1 MNMNE
6 NAFTKIAPRLRQRAL
21 KASRQKGATETEAED
36 IAQDVMLRLWQMH
49 DELNKFRSVEAVAVQ
64 MAHNLTLN
72 ELRKKHRQWVKSK
85 ETEQI
90 ADEGLLPTDS
100 LELQEMVVWLEQR
113 IKELPETEHTIL
125 YMRQVEKRTNEEIAR
140 LLDISVA
147 SVSTLLAR
155 ARRHLLE
162 KIKRRNGK

>member
-1 MNMNE
+1 
-6 NAFTKIAPRLRQRAL
+6 
-21 KASRQKGATETEAED
+21 
-36 IAQDVMLRLWQMH
+36 
-49 DELNKFRSVEAVAVQ
+49 
-64 MAHNLTLN
+64 
-72 ELRKKHRQWVKSK
+72 
-85 ETEQI
+85 
-90 ADEGLLPTDS
+90 
-100 LELQEMVVWLEQR
+100 MVVWLEQC

-162 KIKRRNGK
+162 KIKRRNGE